1 MATVDV
7 LLGGFSFSTN
17 QGRPAFCSVTL
28 VESEGRLILVDPAYV
43 GRRVE
48 LRVALE
54 QRGLTEASIDAVVL
68 THAHWDHAQNFD
80 RFPEAPVLLHPR
92 ERSYASSPHENDWAT
107 PYWTGLALETHQLQ
121 EVVEADEVAAG
132 VRVIELPG
140 HSVGS
145 IGLVV
150 ETAEGTVLVSGDALH
165 SSWVLES
172 RQPPI
177 VFGSL
182 SQARE
187 SVAKGLSAA
196 DIIYPGHDRPFR
208 VVDGEADYLE
218 PFALTITNLEPGREG
233 LRFEAEP
240 PSTWIMPGAAP

>member
-7 LLGGFSFSTN
+7 LLSGFSFSTN

-28 VESEGRLILVDPAYV
+28 VESEGRLILVDSAYV
-43 GRRVE
+43 GRRRE
-48 LRVALE
+48 LSAALE

-80 RFPEAPVLLHPR
+80 CFPDAPVLLHPR
-92 ERSYASSPHENDWAT
+92 ERSYASSPHKNDWAT
-107 PYWTGLALETHQLQ
+107 PAWTGLALETHQLQ
-121 EVVEADEVAAG
+121 EVVEGDELAAG

-145 IGLVV
+145 IGLLV
-150 ETAEGTVLVSGDALH
+150 ETAAGTACVSGDAVH
-165 SSWVLES
+165 SPWVLES
-172 RQPPI
+172 GQPPI

-182 SQARE
+182 TQARE
-187 SVAKGLSAA
+187 SVAKALSAA
-196 DIIYPGHDRPFR
+196 GIIYPGHDRPFR
-208 VVDGEADYLE
+208 VVDGEGEYLE
-218 PFALTITNLEPGREG
+218 PFALTITNLEPDREG
-233 LRFEAEP
+233 LRFEADP

>member
-7 LLGGFSFSTN
+7 LLNGFSFSTN

-28 VESEGRLILVDPAYV
+28 VESEGRLILVDPAHV
-43 GRRVE
+43 GRRSE
-48 LRVALE
+48 LRAALE

-80 RFPEAPVLLHPR
+80 RFAEAPVLLHPR
-92 ERSYASSPHENDWAT
+92 ERRYASAPHENDWAT
-107 PYWTGLALETHQLQ
+107 PYWTGLALETHRLQ
-121 EVVEADEVAAG
+121 EVVEGDELAAG

-150 ETAEGTVLVSGDALH
+150 ETEAGTALVSGDAVH

-182 SQARE
+182 TQARE

-218 PFALTITNLEPGREG
+218 PFSLTITNLEPGREG
-233 LRFEAEP
+233 LRFEAVP
-240 PSTWIMPGAAP
+240 MSTWIMPGSAP